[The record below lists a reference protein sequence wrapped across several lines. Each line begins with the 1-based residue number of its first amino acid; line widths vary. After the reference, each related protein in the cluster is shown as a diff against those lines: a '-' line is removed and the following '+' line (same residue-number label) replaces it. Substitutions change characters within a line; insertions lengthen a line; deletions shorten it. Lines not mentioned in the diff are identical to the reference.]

1 MKRRSEMTWKERKLD
16 NIKFFYGDL
25 AEKYDNGYG
34 DDRQVFVNLYN
45 MIIEAIESLPDE
57 PNNYICCAVN
67 HSIHDDCKIMDRISN
82 YFENRK

>member
-1 MKRRSEMTWKERKLD
+1 MTWKERKLD
-16 NIKFFYGDL
+16 NITFFYGDL
-25 AEKYDNGYG
+25 AKKYDNGYG

-45 MIIEAIESLPDE
+45 MIIEALESLPDE

-67 HSIHDDCKIMDRISN
+67 HSISDDRKTMDRISN